1 MKMKKMRIIGDS
13 QDGKMLEHVITTL
26 NFLEQDNRNFNTS
39 HIFLIGISQDVYLQF
54 YPEHHSDDWIKARQ
68 AIIFIY
74 NENNSWTIRHISEDY
89 EVHKQYIG
97 RKGYRICISDWIH
110 TELCLYQ
117 GTSWIVK
124 RPLNCNNFTQELKG
138 IWADYRQLL

>member
-39 HIFLIGISQDVYLQF
+39 HIFLIGISQD
-54 YPEHHSDDWIKARQ
+54 
-68 AIIFIY
+68 
-74 NENNSWTIRHISEDY
+74 
-89 EVHKQYIG
+89 
-97 RKGYRICISDWIH
+97 GY
-110 TELCLYQ
+110 
-117 GTSWIVK
+117 
-124 RPLNCNNFTQELKG
+124 NCNNFTQELKG